1 MSTAEYGLTWGEP
14 AIVNTKEGVRSLRT
28 SPPTD
33 AFWRAWR
40 GNKDGLK
47 AKGFTV
53 TRPLNGDWMVGH
65 WTTPSAAPSKE
76 DSEAQTLLPLPRLN
90 RPDGLLKYQIP
101 AVQGLVRALRSGAA
115 ALDASDTGTGKTYAA
130 LAAARELSLT
140 PTVICPKTV
149 IPSWQRAAAHLGISI
164 EPINYEKVRNGNSIY
179 GQWGSEKIN
188 GKLVERFIWAGDT
201 ELLIFDECHRCKG
214 VNTANAGLMIAA
226 ALQDI
231 PTIAASATAATDPME
246 MRALG
251 FLLGLHGLRDFY
263 AWAAA
268 HGCYQNQW
276 DGWEFGGSDDDIQT
290 IHRGIFPGK
299 GVRIKIAD
307 LGDQFPQTQI
317 AVELI
322 PVASPDK
329 IDKAYTDVRDAIAAV
344 RQRAAGDSTNAEHL
358 TAQLR
363 ARQVS
368 ELQKIP
374 ALVELAKDA
383 LAEKRSI
390 FIGVNFND
398 SLDTLKESF
407 GNEIVAIVRGDQTAE
422 DRERNIAAFQ
432 ADKARIIIANLKAG
446 GVGVSL
452 HDLNGRFPRT
462 ALICPGWSATDL
474 KQALGRVWR
483 SGGKSTSIQ
492 RILYAAGTV
501 EETVAARIE
510 EKLRNL
516 SLLNDGVHIKLTD
529 EDLQ

>member
-1 MSTAEYGLTWGEP
+1 MTAEFGLVWGEP
-14 AIVNTKEGVRSLRT
+14 RIVSTREGVRSLRT
-28 SPPTD
+28 SAPTD

-40 GNKDGLK
+40 ASKEGLK
-47 AKGFTV
+47 SKGFSVSRNTAGEWQV
-53 TRPLNGDWMVGH
+53 CH
-65 WTTPSAAPSKE
+65 WQTPSAAPSAE
-76 DSEAQTLLPLPRLN
+76 DTEAQVLLPLPRLN
-90 RPDGLLKYQIP
+90 NPKGLLPYQIP
-101 AVQGLVRALRSGAA
+101 SVQALVRSLRSHAA
-115 ALDASDTGTGKTYAA
+115 GLDASDTGVGKTYVA
-130 LAAARELSLT
+130 LAAARELTLT
-140 PTVICPKTV
+140 PTVICPKAV
-149 IPSWQRAAAHLGISI
+149 IPSWQRAAAHLGIDI
-164 EPINYEKVRNGNSIY
+164 EAINYERVRNGNTIY
-179 GQWGSEKIN
+179 GQWASERVG
-188 GKLVERFIWAGDT
+188 GKTVERFIWGSET
-201 ELLIFDECHRCKG
+201 EMLIFDEAHRCKG
-214 VNTANAGLMIAA
+214 TNTANAGLLIAA

-231 PTIAASATAATDPME
+231 PTIAASATAATNPME

-251 FLLGLHGLRDFY
+251 FLLGLHGLRDFWT
-263 AWAAA
+263 WAEA
-268 HGCYQNQW
+268 HGCYKNQW
-276 DGWEFGGSDDDIQT
+276 DGWEFGGLDEDIQT
-290 IHRGIFPGK
+290 IHRGIFPHK
-299 GVRIKIAD
+299 GTRIRIAD
-307 LGDQFPQTQI
+307 LGDQFPRTQI
-317 AVELI
+317 AVELV

-329 IDKAYTDVRDAIAAV
+329 INKSYSDVREAIDAV
-344 RQRAAGDSTNAEHL
+344 RQKAAGDSSNAEHL

-374 ALVELAKDA
+374 SLVELAKDA
-383 LAEKRSI
+383 LAEKRSV

-407 GNEIVAIVRGDQTAE
+407 GNEIVAIIRGDQTDE

-452 HDLNGRFPRT
+452 HDLHGRYPRT

-474 KQALGRVWR
+474 KQSLGRVWR

-501 EETVAARIE
+501 EETVAQRIE

-516 SLLNDGVHIKLTD
+516 SLLNDGVDIKLTD

>member
-1 MSTAEYGLTWGEP
+1 
-14 AIVNTKEGVRSLRT
+14 
-28 SPPTD
+28 
-33 AFWRAWR
+33 
-40 GNKDGLK
+40 
-47 AKGFTV
+47 
-53 TRPLNGDWMVGH
+53 
-65 WTTPSAAPSKE
+65 
-76 DSEAQTLLPLPRLN
+76 
-90 RPDGLLKYQIP
+90 
-101 AVQGLVRALRSGAA
+101 
-115 ALDASDTGTGKTYAA
+115 
-130 LAAARELSLT
+130 
-140 PTVICPKTV
+140 
-149 IPSWQRAAAHLGISI
+149 
-164 EPINYEKVRNGNSIY
+164 
-179 GQWGSEKIN
+179 
-188 GKLVERFIWAGDT
+188 
-201 ELLIFDECHRCKG
+201 
-214 VNTANAGLMIAA
+214 MIAA

-231 PTIAASATAATDPME
+231 PTIAASATAATNPME

-263 AWAAA
+263 SWAEA

-276 DGWEFGGSDDDIQT
+276 DGWEFGGLDDDIQT

-299 GVRIKIAD
+299 GVRIRIAD
-307 LGDQFPQTQI
+307 LGDQFPKTQI
-317 AVELI
+317 AVELV

-329 IDKAYTDVRDAIAAV
+329 IDKSYSDVREAIAAV
-344 RQRAAGDSTNAEHL
+344 RQKAAGDSSNAEHL

-383 LAEKRSI
+383 LAEKRSV

-407 GNEIVAIVRGDQTAE
+407 GNEIVAIVRGDQTSE

-432 ADKARIIIANLKAG
+432 ADKARILIANLRAG

-452 HDLNGRFPRT
+452 HDLHGRFPRT

-483 SGGKSTSIQ
+483 SGGKTTSIQ

-516 SLLNDGVHIKLTD
+516 SLLNDGVDIKLTD